1 MKVPFTV
8 FELAG
13 AANQPMDIYHRDLMQ
28 WAAKEITRLKGGIV
42 MVDENETDDVTAL
55 LKRVDA
61 LEKKLAEQDAVLAEF
76 KAGIERMAT
85 YQGVLHVLKGQ

>member
-1 MKVPFTV
+1 
-8 FELAG
+8 
-13 AANQPMDIYHRDLMQ
+13 
-28 WAAKEITRLKGGIV
+28 

-61 LEKKLAEQDAVLAEF
+61 LENKLAEQDAVLAEF

>member
-1 MKVPFTV
+1 
-8 FELAG
+8 
-13 AANQPMDIYHRDLMQ
+13 
-28 WAAKEITRLKGGIV
+28 

-85 YQGVLHVLKGQ
+85 YQGVLHVLKGS